1 MLTPAPLNLTSSW
14 DKTFALHPEISHR
27 KVTFVNR
34 YGITLAADL
43 YVRQELDPATTA
55 QPLPALVVCGPFGA
69 VKEQCAGL
77 YAQEMALR
85 GFLTVAFDPS
95 FIGESGGMP
104 RNVASPD
111 INTED
116 VSAAVDYLLTSGW
129 VRDAQVGVIG
139 ICGWGGIGL
148 NAAAQD
154 PRIKATAAMT
164 MYNMS
169 RVTAN
174 GYYDSVDVHARY
186 QTRVSLSQQ
195 RLDDYQAGD
204 YARAGGVPDEL
215 PADAPQFLRDYFAY
229 YKTSRGYHPRSL
241 NSNAGWNVTSS
252 SSFMNFPL
260 LAYAHEIRSA
270 CLLVHGEQAHSRYF
284 SEDTFAQL
292 VGEQSVAP
300 ENKELLIIPG
310 ANHVDLYDNHEVIP
324 WDKLEA
330 FFSKYLG
337 A

>member
-1 MLTPAPLNLTSSW
+1 MLTPAPLSLSTSW
-14 DKTFALHPEISHR
+14 DKTFALDSAVAHR

-43 YVRQELDPATTA
+43 YVRKALDPATTH
-55 QPLPALVVCGPFGA
+55 QPLPALIVCGPFGA

-85 GFLTVAFDPS
+85 GFLTLAIDPS
-95 FIGESGGMP
+95 FIGESGGTP

-116 VSAAVDYLLTSGW
+116 VSAAVDYLLSSGW
-129 VRDAQVGVIG
+129 VREAQVGVIG

-148 NAAAQD
+148 NAAVQD

-169 RVTAN
+169 RVTSQ
-174 GYYDSVDVHARY
+174 GYYDSVDRTARQ
-186 QTRVSLSQQ
+186 QTRMALAQQ
-195 RLDDYQAGD
+195 RLTDYQAGE

-215 PADAPQFLRDYFAY
+215 PAQAPQFLQDYFAY
-229 YKTSRGYHPRSL
+229 YKTPRGYHPRSL

-260 LAYAHEIRSA
+260 LAFAHELPSA

-292 VGEQSVAP
+292 TGEQSANP
-300 ENKELLIIPG
+300 SNKELLIIPG
-310 ANHVDLYDNHEVIP
+310 ASHVDLYDNMEVIP
-324 WDKLEA
+324 WDKLES
-330 FFSKYLG
+330 FFVQYLG